1 MWNPWEQKSKV
12 KADDFRNDE
21 YRRMV
26 CVDGAAIER
35 PIALKP
41 GEEWTGCLELEPVY
55 SSFCSEKFESCSR
68 HF

>member
-12 KADDFRNDE
+12 KADCGDE
-21 YRRMV
+21 DYKKMV
-26 CVDGAAIER
+26 CVDGAAVER

-41 GEEWTGCLELEPVY
+41 GEEWTGQLELEPVN
-55 SSFCSEKFESCSR
+55 SSFFSDKFDSLLR